1 MYRISELAELVGL
14 SRSTLLYYG
23 KLGLIEAQRTNNG
36 YRSYSERDLQ
46 RVKLLQQLQAGG
58 LTLKECQAC
67 LDAKVDRSLLQN
79 RLEQLD
85 EEIAQKQRSRDLL
98 SALLGESG
106 LQDWHESMDKVAP
119 DAHLDWLIKQGFDE
133 KQALRL
139 KWLSK
144 DMNDHDQYMADFE
157 VIFEGLQRLG
167 PGTAEDT
174 LAALVHVSVSPKR
187 VLEIG
192 CGKGIATSVLAKAL
206 VEHQVD
212 VQITAVDND
221 QPSLDV
227 LTQQAQVLGLESNV
241 KTVCASMMDLPF
253 EAKSFDLIW
262 SEGSAYIMGV
272 EKALKQWRN
281 LLSDDGILVV
291 NDLVWNTEQPNE
303 SSKAFWQKE
312 YPDMTTVSE
321 RIKQAKAAGY
331 EVLDHFAMSDA
342 GWLAYYQ
349 PFQKRIEALKA
360 TMPNSKAL
368 VDCYNEVK
376 QFFDSNTSKNGLDQQ
391 PSKGSEQRDFDYQF
405 FVLKKL
411 K

>member
-23 KLGLIEAQRTNNG
+23 KLGLIEAQRTSNG

-106 LQDWHESMDKVAP
+106 LQGWHESMDKVAP

-144 DMNDHDQYMADFE
+144 DMNDHDRYMADFD
-157 VIFEGLQRLG
+157 VIFAGLQRLG

-174 LAALVHVSVSPKR
+174 LAALARVPVSPKR

-192 CGKGIATSVLAKAL
+192 CGKGIATSVLAKAI
-206 VEHQVD
+206 VEYQAD

-221 QPSLDV
+221 QPSLDI
-227 LTQQAQVLGLESNV
+227 LTQQAQALSLESNV
-241 KTVCASMMDLPF
+241 QTVCASMMDLPF

-262 SEGSAYIMGV
+262 SEGSAYIMGI

-321 RIKQAKAAGY
+321 RIKQAQAAGY
-331 EVLDHFAMSDA
+331 EVLEHFAMSDA

-349 PFQKRIEALKA
+349 PFQKRVEALKA
-360 TMPNSKAL
+360 SMPNSKAL
-368 VDCYNEVK
+368 VDCDNEVK
-376 QFFDSNTSKNGLDQQ
+376 QFFDSSTSKNGLVRQ

>member
-23 KLGLIEAQRTNNG
+23 KLGLIEAQRQNNG
-36 YRSYSERDLQ
+36 YRLYSEKDLQ
-46 RVKLLQQLQAGG
+46 RVRLLQQLQAGG

-67 LDAKVDRSLLQN
+67 LDAKIERSLLEN
-79 RLEQLD
+79 RLKQLD
-85 EEIAQKQRSRDLL
+85 EELLQKQQSRDLL
-98 SALLGESG
+98 AAMLGESG
-106 LQDWHESMDKVAP
+106 LEEWHESMDKLAP

-144 DMNDHDQYMADFE
+144 DMNEHDQYMAEFG
-157 VIFEGLQRLG
+157 VIFEDLERLG
-167 PGTAEDT
+167 PGTIEDT
-174 LAALVHVSVSPKR
+174 LAALSQVPFSPKY

-192 CGKGIATSVLAKAL
+192 CGKGIATKVLAKAL
-206 VEHQVD
+206 VEHQTD
-212 VQITAVDND
+212 VQITALDND
-221 QPSLDV
+221 QPSLDILV
-227 LTQQAQVLGLESNV
+227 QQAQALGLESNL

-272 EKALKQWRN
+272 QKALKQWRK
-281 LLSDDGILVV
+281 LLTDDGILVV
-291 NDLVWNTEQPNE
+291 NDLAWNTENPSKQI
-303 SSKAFWQKE
+303 KAFWQKE

-321 RIKQAKAAGY
+321 RIKHAKAAGY
-331 EVLDHFAMSDA
+331 QVLDEFAMSDA

-349 PFQKRIEALKA
+349 PLQKQVEVLKT

-368 VDCYNEVK
+368 ADCDNEIR
-376 QFFDSNTSKNGLDQQ
+376 QFFDNNKPKSE
-391 PSKGSEQRDFDYQF
+391 PSEDPQGSAKRDFDYHF
-405 FVLKKL
+405 FVLKKVQ
-411 K
+411 

>member
-23 KLGLIEAQRTNNG
+23 KLGLIEAQRQSNG
-36 YRSYSERDLQ
+36 YRLYSEKDLQ
-46 RVKLLQQLQAGG
+46 RVRLLQQLQAGG

-67 LDAKVDRSLLQN
+67 LDAKIERPLLEN
-79 RLEQLD
+79 RLKQLD
-85 EEIAQKQRSRDLL
+85 EELVQKQRSRDLL
-98 SALLGESG
+98 AAMLGESG
-106 LQDWHESMDKVAP
+106 LEEWHESMDKIAP

-144 DMNDHDQYMADFE
+144 DMNEHEQYMADFGA
-157 VIFEGLQRLG
+157 IFEGLERLG

-174 LAALVHVSVSPKR
+174 LEALAQVPSSPKL

-192 CGKGIATSVLAKAL
+192 CGKGIATSVLAKTIKETQA
-206 VEHQVD
+206 D
-212 VQITAVDND
+212 VQIAAVDND
-221 QPSLDV
+221 QPCLDI
-227 LTQQAQVLGLESNV
+227 LNQQALELGLESNI

-272 EKALKQWRN
+272 QKALKQWFP
-281 LLSDDGILVV
+281 LLTDDGVLVV
-291 NDLVWNTEQPNE
+291 NDLVWNTEQPSE
-303 SSKAFWQKE
+303 SIKAFWQKE

-321 RIKQAKAAGY
+321 RIKQAKAEGY
-331 EVLDHFAMSDA
+331 QVLGNFAMSDA
-342 GWLAYYQ
+342 GWLTYYQ
-349 PFQKRIEALKA
+349 PLQKQVEALKA

-368 VDCYNEVK
+368 ADCDNEIK
-376 QFFDSNTSKNGLDQQ
+376 QFFNNSKSESA
-391 PSKGSEQRDFDYQF
+391 PSKGSERRDFDYHF
-405 FVLKKL
+405 FVLKKVQ
-411 K
+411 

>member
-23 KLGLIEAQRTNNG
+23 KLGLIEAQRTSNG
-36 YRSYSERDLQ
+36 YRSYSERDVQ

-144 DMNDHDQYMADFE
+144 DMNEHDQYMADFGA
-157 VIFEGLQRLG
+157 IFEDLERLG
-167 PGTAEDT
+167 PGTVEDT
-174 LAALVHVSVSPKR
+174 LAALAQIPVTPKR

-192 CGKGIATSVLAKAL
+192 CGKDIATKVLAKAL
-206 VEHQVD
+206 VEHQMD
-212 VQITAVDND
+212 VQITALDND
-221 QPSLDV
+221 QPSLDI
-227 LTQQAQVLGLESNV
+227 LSQQALELGLESTI

-272 EKALKQWRN
+272 QKALKQWRK
-281 LLSDDGILVV
+281 LLIDDGILVV
-291 NDLVWNTEQPNE
+291 NDLVWNTENPNE
-303 SSKAFWQKE
+303 SIKVFWQKE
-312 YPDMTTVSE
+312 YPDMTTVAE
-321 RIKQAKAAGY
+321 RIKHAKAAGY
-331 EVLDHFAMSDA
+331 QVLDDFAMSDV

-349 PFQKRIEALKA
+349 PLQKQVESLKA

-368 VDCYNEVK
+368 ADCDNEIK
-376 QFFDSNTSKNGLDQQ
+376 QLLQ
-391 PSKGSEQRDFDYQF
+391 
-405 FVLKKL
+405 
-411 K
+411 